1 VEQPGRAG
9 KGGQQVGAQPVAHRG
24 PVTTKSLPARLA
36 CRSVTVARLSGI
48 KGRSRARSVRR
59 TQPVTWQHF
68 GGSPDQVSVSA
79 AAVRAIFVP
88 GP

>member
-9 KGGQQVGAQPVAHRG
+9 KGGQQVGAELAAHRG
-24 PVTTKSLPARLA
+24 PVTTRSLAARLA

-59 TQPVTWQHF
+59 TQPFTWQHF
-68 GGSPDQVSVSA
+68 GGSPHQVSVSA
-79 AAVRAIFVP
+79 AAVTAIFVP